1 MESSRTLID
10 VLLRTGLV
18 FFGTPHAGGDDRLV
32 ALGSAA
38 ARIAKSIHLQ
48 TSSDIIETLKKGS
61 LFTDLLE
68 EHWRQQ
74 LESYQIVSFWEGIGD
89 VSHLFQQER
98 FASRLS
104 SSPTFQNALSM
115 TPEPRRSGTAIPD

>member
-1 MESSRTLID
+1 M
-10 VLLRTGLV
+10 

-38 ARIAKSIHLQ
+38 ARIAQGLHLQ
-48 TSSDIIETLKKGS
+48 ASNDISETLKKGS
-61 LFTDLLE
+61 LFTDVLA

-89 VSHLFQQER
+89 VSPSLQEGATYR
-98 FASRLS
+98 FRLS
-104 SSPTFQNALSM
+104 PMLET
-115 TPEPRRSGTAIPD
+115 